1 MLPISYAHATVRT
14 VMPVCEAS
22 GRIGVAFNMDTPS
35 GLQVVRLALDAA
47 NADVLCRLLAD
58 YMAARGSS
66 QSAGSSLM
74 PSDPRSVPSEGVNV

>member
-1 MLPISYAHATVRT
+1 MLPISYSPATVRT
-14 VMPVCEAS
+14 VTPVCEAC

-58 YMAARGSS
+58 YMDAPKVCAAPAS
-66 QSAGSSLM
+66 QALAAT
-74 PSDPRSVPSEGVNV
+74 ENVAVEVAHA

>member
-1 MLPISYAHATVRT
+1 MLPISYEHATVRT
-14 VMPVCEAS
+14 VTPVCQAS

-58 YMAARGSS
+58 YMAARGSTQAPAS
-66 QSAGSSLM
+66 QTLAAT
-74 PSDPRSVPSEGVNV
+74 ENVAVEVAHG

>member
-1 MLPISYAHATVRT
+1 MLPISYEHATVRT
-14 VMPVCEAS
+14 VTPVCEDS
-22 GRIGVAFNMDTPS
+22 GRIGVAFNMCAAN
-35 GLQVVRLALDAA
+35 GGQVVRLALDAA

-58 YMAARGSS
+58 YVDARGST